1 MPDLNTGD
9 TIRLKAVF
17 SVLDV
22 NTDPSTVSLTVQS
35 PAGVETTYT
44 YSASITKEATGIY
57 YKDVSL
63 NESGYWVYEWTGTG
77 TVASVQGNKIYVR
90 GSLL

>member
-9 TIRLKAVF
+9 TIRLKATF

-22 NTDPSTVSLTVQS
+22 NTDPTTVSLTVQS

-44 YSASITKEATGIY
+44 YAASITKQATGIY
-57 YKDVSL
+57 YKDVALS
-63 NESGYWVYEWTGTG
+63 EAGYWTYEWTGTG
-77 TVASVQGNKIYVR
+77 AVASVQGNRLYVR
-90 GSLL
+90 NSLL